1 MKNKPQIS
9 DLDVFCVVVESQSFV
24 GAATE
29 LGVSPAFISKRIQ
42 ILEKT
47 LDCKLLNRSTRNI
60 SLTEDGKYIY
70 EQSRRILVD
79 LEYMTEALSCKNDM
93 LAAIFTSP
101 AASAWAVNTSPL
113 YCHNCLKTTPNSSCN

>member
-60 SLTEDGKYIY
+60 SHTEDGKYIY

-79 LEYMTEALSCKNDM
+79 LEYMTEA
-93 LAAIFTSP
+93 
-101 AASAWAVNTSPL
+101 
-113 YCHNCLKTTPNSSCN
+113 

>member
-79 LEYMTEALSCKNDM
+79 LEYMTC
-93 LAAIFTSP
+93 
-101 AASAWAVNTSPL
+101 
-113 YCHNCLKTTPNSSCN
+113 

>member
-47 LDCKLLNRSTRNI
+47 LDCKLLNRSTRTTSA
-60 SLTEDGKYIY
+60 SLKTAN
-70 EQSRRILVD
+70 
-79 LEYMTEALSCKNDM
+79 T
-93 LAAIFTSP
+93 FTSNR
-101 AASAWAVNTSPL
+101 AAFWWIWNT
-113 YCHNCLKTTPNSSCN
+113 

>member
-60 SLTEDGKYIY
+60 SLTEDGSGNVVLNLG
-70 EQSRRILVD
+70 ED
-79 LEYMTEALSCKNDM
+79 LDR
-93 LAAIFTSP
+93 
-101 AASAWAVNTSPL
+101 AWASVGSEGWATKARTAVCIALALARVSL
-113 YCHNCLKTTPNSSCN
+113 